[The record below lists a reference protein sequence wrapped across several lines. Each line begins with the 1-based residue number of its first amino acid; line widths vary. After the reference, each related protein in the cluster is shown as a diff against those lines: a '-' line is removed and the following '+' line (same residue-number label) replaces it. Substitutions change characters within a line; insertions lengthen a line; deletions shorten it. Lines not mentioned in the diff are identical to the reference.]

1 MVVVVWCWCCCCCLR
16 CAAACAGAVA
26 AAGNSNA
33 AAAVDGA
40 ASGAGCYLCHYCFQ
54 CPGCYLPLD
63 LVRRRRLGDRNH
75 TNASRQDPT
84 LRHGRSS
91 RQLRLSSFSGPQRG
105 CRPARSPASASA
117 ASAQEIKAIGR
128 VVTDLDCALSSS
140 ANDFLH
146 GFPLVLWYSFLP
158 ASRVKTRS
166 SFGLT
171 EMVTFSLCFCS
182 RPFDPVMDRLAC
194 FARLDTRARIFT
206 QRPRGLVPSPPQI
219 SNYKRPRAL

>member
-1 MVVVVWCWCCCCCLR
+1 M
-16 CAAACAGAVA
+16 
-26 AAGNSNA
+26 
-33 AAAVDGA
+33 
-40 ASGAGCYLCHYCFQ
+40 
-54 CPGCYLPLD
+54 
-63 LVRRRRLGDRNH
+63 RRRRLGDRNH

-171 EMVTFSLCFCS
+171 EMVTFSLCFCL
-182 RPFDPVMDRLAC
+182 RPFDPVLDRLAC

>member
-1 MVVVVWCWCCCCCLR
+1 MVLLLVQGAT
-16 CAAACAGAVA
+16 CATT
-26 AAGNSNA
+26 
-33 AAAVDGA
+33 
-40 ASGAGCYLCHYCFQ
+40 ASSA
-54 CPGCYLPLD
+54 GCYLPLD

-158 ASRVKTRS
+158 AYRVKTRS

-171 EMVTFSLCFCS
+171 EIGQKTVPKDQGKADFCS
-182 RPFDPVMDRLAC
+182 RPFDPVLDRLAC

>member
-1 MVVVVWCWCCCCCLR
+1 M
-16 CAAACAGAVA
+16 
-26 AAGNSNA
+26 
-33 AAAVDGA
+33 
-40 ASGAGCYLCHYCFQ
+40 
-54 CPGCYLPLD
+54 
-63 LVRRRRLGDRNH
+63 RRRRLGDRNH

-182 RPFDPVMDRLAC
+182 RPFDPVLDRLAC

-206 QRPRGLVPSPPQI
+206 QRPSGLVPSPPQI